1 MIKFSWTYSWTEC
14 PTILEFLFFF
24 RCTWTSTWTKCP
36 SSLSSQIYVN
46 LERCLRHYNKKKIL
60 PMLRVFILIKIQ
72 NIDIYI
78 DKMSMMRAE
87 FTINPS
93 IIDTHMDKVS
103 KMKMN
108 TWTYS
113 GTKCPSLLKYSH
125 NLGATWTSTWTK
137 CPSSFAKYNMQVDN
151 SSFTII
157 KLRN

>member
-36 SSLSSQIYVN
+36 SSLSNQIYVN
-46 LERCLRHYNKKKIL
+46 LERYLRHYNKKKIL
-60 PMLRVFILIKIQ
+60 PMLSVFILIKIQ

-93 IIDTHMDKVS
+93 IIDTHKDKVS
-103 KMKMN
+103 MMKMN

-113 GTKCPSLLKYSH
+113 GIKCPSLLKYSH
-125 NLGATWTSTWTK
+125 DLGATWISTRTL
-137 CPSSFAKYNMQVDN
+137 CPSSFAKRPCKSNN
-151 SSFTII
+151 SSLPII